1 METIFDILQGK
12 RCCTVAFTG
21 RRTYRGEADDE
32 LRRVVRDLHER
43 GFSRF
48 LCGMSWGFDL
58 AAGCAVMELQQEFPY
73 IDLVAVEPFDGFRE
87 LFSGED
93 RELYDRV
100 LAAATEHVVVSD
112 EEVGAY
118 MRRNDYLVDNASV
131 VVAWWDSERHGG
143 TAYTIRRAR
152 KSRVEVINLYPDPQ
166 LDLEF

>member
-21 RRTYRGEADDE
+21 RRSYRGEAKEE
-32 LRRVVRDLHER
+32 LRHVVRDLYER
-43 GFSRF
+43 GFTRF

-58 AAGCAVMELQQEFPY
+58 AAGRAVMELQREFADV
-73 IDLVAVEPFDGFRE
+73 DLVAVEPFEGFRE

-93 RELYDRV
+93 RELYDSV

-112 EEVGAY
+112 EEAGAY

-131 VVAWWDSERHGG
+131 VVAWWEREMHGG
-143 TAYTIRRAR
+143 TAYTVRRAQR
-152 KSRVEVINLYPDPQ
+152 SRVEVVNLYPDAQ
-166 LDLEF
+166 LELEF

>member
-58 AAGCAVMELQQEFPY
+58 AAGTH
-73 IDLVAVEPFDGFRE
+73 DHTLVLPRADK
-87 LFSGED
+87 
-93 RELYDRV
+93 
-100 LAAATEHVVVSD
+100 
-112 EEVGAY
+112 
-118 MRRNDYLVDNASV
+118 
-131 VVAWWDSERHGG
+131 
-143 TAYTIRRAR
+143 IRR
-152 KSRVEVINLYPDPQ
+152 
-166 LDLEF
+166 